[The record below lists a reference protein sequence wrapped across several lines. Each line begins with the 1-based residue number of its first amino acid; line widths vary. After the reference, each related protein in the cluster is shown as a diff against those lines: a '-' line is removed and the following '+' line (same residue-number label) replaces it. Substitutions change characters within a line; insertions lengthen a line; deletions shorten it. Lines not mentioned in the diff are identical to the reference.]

1 MQNPYAPL
9 DQTGVVINDL
19 DIGVVVNTIREQGY
33 AVVENF
39 LTKDA
44 IAGMRRAFNTEVPI
58 TEMRAIGT
66 ETGRTWRA
74 HNLLA
79 KTRAAD
85 DVFLDPRLR
94 GIVDGIIGRYNQI
107 NVTTLFN
114 TLPGESKQF
123 LHQDDGLWPIPR
135 PHPPLL
141 CNALFAFDDFTQE
154 NGATHLVPFSHTW
167 SHPVDES
174 VESIQIEMRSGS
186 VVFWEGGM
194 WHAGGANVTAHQ
206 ERMGLFISHQVSYLR
221 PQEMQ
226 LLSIPPEV
234 VRDMPHKLQ
243 RLVGYHTFG
252 LGVDGRD
259 PLDVLADGIVVN
271 PEARPADHWRQSYG
285 LNDEN

>member
-107 NVTTLFN
+107 NVTKRPKAPYHSIYLGA
-114 TLPGESKQF
+114 PISAPSSIKSKSRTKF
-123 LHQDDGLWPIPR
+123 KAAIITIKPLKRIPIV
-135 PHPPLL
+135 LEL
-141 CNALFAFDDFTQE
+141 CIMLNPDPKNPKT
-154 NGATHLVPFSHTW
+154 
-167 SHPVDES
+167 
-174 VESIQIEMRSGS
+174 I
-186 VVFWEGGM
+186 
-194 WHAGGANVTAHQ
+194 
-206 ERMGLFISHQVSYLR
+206 FIKYIIA
-221 PQEMQ
+221 
-226 LLSIPPEV
+226 IPPV
-234 VRDMPHKLQ
+234 AAATPNLKFSVAL
-243 RLVGYHTFG
+243 
-252 LGVDGRD
+252 
-259 PLDVLADGIVVN
+259 IN
-271 PEARPADHWRQSYG
+271 PDI
-285 LNDEN
+285 

>member
-44 IAGMRRAFNTEVPI
+44 IAAMRRAFNSEVPI

-85 DVFLDPRLR
+85 AVFLDPRLR
-94 GIVDGIIGRYNQI
+94 GIVEGVIGRYNQI

-114 TLPGESKQF
+114 TLPGETKQF

-135 PHPPLL
+135 PHPPFL

-167 SHPVDES
+167 SQPVDQS

-186 VVFWEGGM
+186 VAFWEGGM
-194 WHAGGANVTAHQ
+194 WHAGGANVTTDQ

-226 LLSIPPEV
+226 LLAIPPEV
-234 VRDMPHKLQ
+234 ALHLPHKLQ
-243 RLVGYHTFG
+243 RLIGYHTFG

-271 PEARPADHWRQSYG
+271 PEARPADHWRHSYG